1 MNILVAIDDTDSPD
15 EGATGHLAEEISVEM
30 ANRGVGKA
38 SRITR
43 HQLFIHSS
51 IPYTSHNSSMAFS
64 VTASSL
70 ESVYEIASHM
80 LEERSISGSDPG
92 LCLVDVG
99 SMNDRQR
106 RELMEFGRD
115 AKRRVLSKE
124 EAYSTAARIGVRLS
138 EHGGTG
144 GGVIGALAGA
154 GLRLSGN
161 DGRFRGWL
169 DGSCGEVSVAGLVA
183 MQDIDEV
190 RAYRTHEVLGSEDK
204 VEIRGR
210 MKTVL
215 LGGRVVLLVYRENGV
230 WKNCLKEQLKDY

>member
-15 EGATGHLAEEISVEM
+15 EGATGHLAEEISVEI
-30 ANRGVGKA
+30 ASRGVGKA

-43 HQLFIHSS
+43 HQLLVHPS
-51 IPYTSHNSSMAFS
+51 IPYTAHNSSMAFY
-64 VTASSL
+64 VTASGLEGVYGIASSVL
-70 ESVYEIASHM
+70 ESKST
-80 LEERSISGSDPG
+80 SGSDPG
-92 LCLVDVG
+92 LCLVDVE
-99 SMNDRQR
+99 SINDWQR
-106 RELMEFGRD
+106 RELVEFGRE
-115 AKRRVLSKE
+115 AKRSVLNKE
-124 EAYSTAARIGVRLS
+124 EAYSTAARLGVRLS

-169 DGSCGEVSVAGLVA
+169 DGSCGTVKVADLLV
-183 MQDIDEV
+183 MQGIDEV
-190 RAYRTHEVLGSEDK
+190 RAYRAHDLLGSDED
-204 VEIRGR
+204 VEIEGR

-215 LGGRVVLLVYRENGV
+215 LGNRAVLLVYREGGV